1 MDKKYYIYFG
11 ILFIIILIISY
22 ILYFTKDGSKTSLI
36 ASSVNLSTEMNDLT
50 FNRTH
55 KTNSTIYS
63 YSVNVLVEGVVNNID
78 TDYIPKYYLFYR
90 NVDGF
95 DESTWSSSPSNHG
108 KNIGLR
114 LDKDDLT
121 KLFLDYTD
129 SANSYKTTQIVNNF
143 PIGKWTNVIVTV
155 NNSAIDVYID
165 SKLVKSVKEN
175 IKTPS
180 ADSSIK
186 FSHFKAR
193 LADFRY
199 YMNIINPEMPIMSW
213 IFGID
218 KITY

>member
-11 ILFIIILIISY
+11 IFFIIILIIAY
-22 ILYFTKDGSKTSLI
+22 ILYFAKDGSNTSLI
-36 ASSVNLSTEMNDLT
+36 ASSVNLSTETNDLM
-50 FNRTH
+50 FGRTH
-55 KTNSTIYS
+55 KPNSTIYS
-63 YSVNVLVEGVVNNID
+63 YSANVLVEGVADNID

-90 NVDGF
+90 NVDRF
-95 DESTWSSSPSNHG
+95 DESTWTVDNHG

-129 SANSYKTTQIVNNF
+129 SADAVKTMQIVNNF

-155 NNSAIDVYID
+155 NNTAIDVYID
-165 SKLVKSVKEN
+165 SKLVKSVKGE
-175 IKTPS
+175 IKPPS
-180 ADSSIK
+180 ADSPIK

-199 YMNIINPEMPIMSW
+199 YMSIINPEMPLMSW